1 MLCQRLCCCTD
12 IFRLKKLKDHQ
23 VRRRSLWIIGQ
34 FSGHDVLRLKETA
47 EMHTSSA
54 AVTDFSTDLG
64 DVLKRCSAG
73 EKEALRFIL
82 DTEGGR
88 LLGVANRMLQR
99 RDLAE
104 EAVQDTMV
112 LIWRKAHQFRSGDG
126 SARGW
131 IYAILRNRCLNI
143 LRDGRRLETLSPD
156 ELTAMQDARLSAA
169 GADIQLADEKAAL
182 RFCLEE
188 LDSRTRRSIL
198 LAHVG
203 GFTHGEIAAIQS
215 VPLGTCKSW
224 IRRGLDLLRR
234 CMA

>member
-1 MLCQRLCCCTD
+1 MN
-12 IFRLKKLKDHQ
+12 
-23 VRRRSLWIIGQ
+23 
-34 FSGHDVLRLKETA
+34 
-47 EMHTSSA
+47 TSSA
-54 AVTDFSTDLG
+54 AETDLST
-64 DVLKRCSAG
+64 VLSNALMRCAAG
-73 EKEALRFIL
+73 EQEALRLIL

-88 LLGVANRMLQR
+88 LLGIASRMLQR

-112 LIWRKAHQFRSGDG
+112 QIWRKAHQYRSGNG
-126 SARGW
+126 TARGW

-169 GADIQLADEKAAL
+169 EADIQLADEKAAL
-182 RFCLEE
+182 RLCLEA

-234 CMA
+234 CLS